1 MGSLNI
7 LPVTIIKSL
16 FTFLGQFWSF
26 STKICSLEKICLP
39 TCLGPESIYVCVSN
53 NGYPSIIKITEKDL
67 ELLSRA
73 TTRKARN
80 TILCW
85 LARGPKA
92 DTVLAKLPDR
102 YPCPLLII
110 ILLSIF
116 DSCPGSWPKI
126 AGNFG
131 IFVFHRPQDC

>member
-1 MGSLNI
+1 M
-7 LPVTIIKSL
+7 
-16 FTFLGQFWSF
+16 
-26 STKICSLEKICLP
+26 
-39 TCLGPESIYVCVSN
+39 SN
-53 NGYPSIIKITEKDL
+53 NGYPSIININEKAL

-73 TTRKARN
+73 TAGNARN
-80 TILCW
+80 TTLCW
-85 LARGPKA
+85 LAHGTKA

-116 DSCPGSWPKI
+116 DPCPDSWPKI
-126 AGNFG
+126 PDNFG